1 MPSWSEKMLDVI
13 SIILNLSRQLACGLW
28 RMFHVY
34 LRRVCIL
41 LFLDG
46 MSCRY
51 LLSAASLMVHFKASV
66 PLLIFCLDDL
76 PSDVIGMLKCPTIF
90 VLLSVSSFISFISV
104 YVCVYSYIG
113 HIYVNKRNL
122 FLYGSL
128 YHYIIFN
135 ALVCLMSQTFF

>member
-1 MPSWSEKMLDVI
+1 MPLWSEKILDVI

-34 LRRVCIL
+34 LRRLCIL

-76 PSDVIGMLKCPTIF
+76 PSDVIGMLKCPTMF
-90 VLLSVSSFISFISV
+90 VLLSVSSFISV

-113 HIYVNKRNL
+113 HIYVNKCNL

-135 ALVCLMSQTFF
+135 ALVCLMAQTFF